1 MERNSWLCL
10 IDSNSD
16 LVVSV
21 NFRKISLIWANC
33 NFNRLSSRSS
43 RPEGR
48 EWLSPSKLCLR
59 QFQSLTHYLL
69 VSSSWEALIYTSI
82 FHIRVIYNT
91 EKSKLDQIKIILQ
104 TLQELKTV
112 RPSPASAVSN
122 IAGYY
127 SR

>member
-1 MERNSWLCL
+1 
-10 IDSNSD
+10 
-16 LVVSV
+16 
-21 NFRKISLIWANC
+21 
-33 NFNRLSSRSS
+33 
-43 RPEGR
+43 
-48 EWLSPSKLCLR
+48 
-59 QFQSLTHYLL
+59 LTHYLL